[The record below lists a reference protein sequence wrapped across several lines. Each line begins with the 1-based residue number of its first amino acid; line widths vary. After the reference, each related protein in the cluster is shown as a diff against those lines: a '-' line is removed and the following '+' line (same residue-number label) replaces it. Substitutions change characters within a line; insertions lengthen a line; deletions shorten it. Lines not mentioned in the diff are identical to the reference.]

1 MIFNYFRKIDWVL
14 LAVTLVLVYIQVW
27 LELEIP
33 GYMTE
38 ITNIMIS
45 GGSSDEVME
54 QGMWMLSCALGSLI
68 LAVIVGLFIANMGT
82 NMGKTMRERQFNQVE
97 KYSAAE
103 INKFSIYSL
112 ITRSTNDVNQVQMAF
127 ILGLMVA
134 IRAPMMAILAILK
147 ISTKNIGW
155 VEITIVC
162 VLVMLVCIGV
172 ILWYTFPRFKRIQWM
187 NDDVNR
193 ITKEGL
199 SGIRVV
205 HAYNAE
211 DYQEA
216 KFKEANDKLTDT
228 HVSVTRALAFLMP
241 VIMTIMSVLSLAIY
255 WMGAIII
262 SDTEDMVE
270 RFTAFSDMIVFSS
283 YAMQVIAAFMMLI
296 IVFMIL
302 PRAMVAAKRIDEV
315 IRTEPTV
322 LDGGVRESSPEMEG
336 RISFRNVSFAYPG
349 SAQDSLTDISF
360 DVDKGETV
368 AIIGSTGS
376 GKSTL
381 VKLIPRFYDVTGG
394 QITVDGVDVK
404 EYDQDFLHRK
414 IGYVPQKAVMF
425 NGTVTSNVNYG
436 DTETERSEEEVR
448 KAIAIAQGTEFVEK
462 MEGQYEGK
470 VAEGGTNLSG
480 GQKQRLSIARA
491 ICRRPEIYIFDD
503 SFSALDYKT
512 DHILRSQL
520 KKETSGV
527 TTIIVAQRIGTIK
540 DADKIIVLDEGRV
553 VGIGKHHELLKDCE
567 VYYQIARSQL
577 SEEELVR

>member
-1 MIFNYFRKIDWVL
+1 MILDYFRKIDAFL
-14 LAVTLVLVYIQVW
+14 LIVTIVLVFIQVW

-33 GYMTE
+33 GYMSA
-38 ITNIMIS
+38 ITNIMTHAVE
-45 GGSSDEVME
+45 GEVLDE
-54 QGMWMLSCALGSLI
+54 GIPMLGCAFGSLI
-68 LAVIVGLFIANMGT
+68 ISVFVGLIIAYIGT
-82 NMGKTMRERQFNQVE
+82 NMGKTMRARQFNQVE

-127 ILGLMVA
+127 ILGLMVM
-134 IRAPMMAILAILK
+134 IRAPIMAVMAIMK

-155 VEITIVC
+155 VEITIFC
-162 VLVMLVCIGV
+162 VLVMIVCIGV
-172 ILWYTFPRFKRIQWM
+172 ILWFTFPRFKRIQWM

-193 ITKEGL
+193 ITKESL

-211 DYQEA
+211 SYQEE
-216 KFKEANDKLTDT
+216 KFQEANGILTGT
-228 HVSVTRALAFLMP
+228 HISVTRAMAFLQP
-241 VIMTIMSVLSLAIY
+241 VMTTIMSMLGLGIY

-262 SDTEDMVE
+262 SEAGSIEE
-270 RFTAFSDMIVFSS
+270 RLMDFSDMIVFSS

-315 IRTEPTV
+315 IKTEPTV
-322 LDGGVRESSPEMEG
+322 LDGDVTDSPEG
-336 RISFRNVSFAYPG
+336 QDGKISFRNVSFRYPG
-349 SAQDSLTDISF
+349 ASQDAISDISF

-381 VKLIPRFYDVTGG
+381 VKLIPRFYDVDSGSVT
-394 QITVDGVDVK
+394 IDGIDVK
-404 EYDQDFLHRK
+404 DYTLEALHRK
-414 IGYVPQKAVMF
+414 IGYVPQKAIMF
-425 NGTVTSNVNYG
+425 NGTIYSNVNYG
-436 DTETERSEEEVR
+436 DSEKDRTEEDVK
-448 KAIAIAQGTEFVEK
+448 KAIEIAQATQFVEST
-462 MEGQYEGK
+462 EGQYQGK

-480 GQKQRLSIARA
+480 GQKQRISIARA
-491 ICRRPEIYIFDD
+491 ICRRPEFYIFDD

-512 DHILRSQL
+512 DRVLRSQL
-520 KKETSGV
+520 KKETAGV
-527 TTIIVAQRIGTIK
+527 TTLIVAQRIGTIK
-540 DADKIIVLDEGRV
+540 DADKIIVLDEGRI
-553 VGIGKHHELLKDCE
+553 VGMGKHQDLLRDCE

>member
-1 MIFNYFRKIDWVL
+1 LIFNYFRKIDWIL

-38 ITNIMIS
+38 ITNIMIT

-54 QGMWMLSCALGSLI
+54 QGMWMLGCALGSLI

-134 IRAPMMAILAILK
+134 IRAPMMAILAIMK

-162 VLVMLVCIGV
+162 VLVMLVCIGI

-216 KFKEANDKLTDT
+216 KFKEANDQLTDT
-228 HVSVTRALAFLMP
+228 HVAVTRALAFLMP

-262 SDTEDMVE
+262 SGEENMFE
-270 RFTAFSDMIVFSS
+270 RFLAFSDMIVFSS
-283 YAMQVIAAFMMLI
+283 YAMQIIAAFMMLI

-302 PRAMVAAKRIDEV
+302 PRALVAAKRIDEV

-349 SAQDSLTDISF
+349 AAQDSLTDISF

-404 EYDQDFLHRK
+404 DYDQDFLHRK

-462 MEGQYEGK
+462 MEGQYDGK

-553 VGIGKHHELLKDCE
+553 VGIGKHHDLLKDCE
-567 VYYQIARSQL
+567 VYYQIATSQL

>member
-1 MIFNYFRKIDWVL
+1 MIFNYFRKIDWIL

-38 ITNIMIS
+38 ITNIMIT

-54 QGMWMLSCALGSLI
+54 QGMWMLGCALGSLI
-68 LAVIVGLFIANMGT
+68 LAVIVGLFISNMGT

-134 IRAPMMAILAILK
+134 IRAPMMAILAIMK

-216 KFKEANDKLTDT
+216 KFKEANDQLTDT
-228 HVSVTRALAFLMP
+228 HVAVTRALAFLMP

-262 SDTEDMVE
+262 SGEENMFE
-270 RFTAFSDMIVFSS
+270 RFLAFSDMIVFSS
-283 YAMQVIAAFMMLI
+283 YAMQIIAAFMMLI

-315 IRTEPTV
+315 IRTELTV

-381 VKLIPRFYDVTGG
+381 VKLIPRFYDVTSG

-404 EYDQDFLHRK
+404 DYDQDFLHRK

>member
-1 MIFNYFRKIDWVL
+1 MIFNYFRKIDWIL

-38 ITNIMIS
+38 ITNIMIT

-54 QGMWMLSCALGSLI
+54 QGMWMLGCALGSLI

-134 IRAPMMAILAILK
+134 IRAPMMAILAIMK

-162 VLVMLVCIGV
+162 VLVMLVCIGI

-216 KFKEANDKLTDT
+216 KFKEANDQLTDT
-228 HVSVTRALAFLMP
+228 HVAVTRALAFLMP

-262 SDTEDMVE
+262 SGEENMFE
-270 RFTAFSDMIVFSS
+270 RFLAFSDMIVFSS

-302 PRAMVAAKRIDEV
+302 PRALVAAKRIDEV

-349 SAQDSLTDISF
+349 AAQDSLTDISF

-404 EYDQDFLHRK
+404 DYDQDFLHRK

-462 MEGQYEGK
+462 MEGQYDGK

-553 VGIGKHHELLKDCE
+553 VGIGKHHDLLKDCE
-567 VYYQIARSQL
+567 VYYQIATSQL

>member
-1 MIFNYFRKIDWVL
+1 MILDYFRKIDAL
-14 LAVTLVLVYIQVW
+14 LLIVTIVFVFIQVW

-33 GYMTE
+33 GYMSA
-38 ITNIMIS
+38 ITNIMTGAS
-45 GGSSDEVME
+45 EGEVLDE
-54 QGMWMLSCALGSLI
+54 GIPMLGCAFGSL
-68 LAVIVGLFIANMGT
+68 VISVFVGLIIAYIGT
-82 NMGKTMRERQFNQVE
+82 NMGKTMRARQFNQVE
-97 KYSAAE
+97 RYSATE

-127 ILGLMVA
+127 ILGLMVM
-134 IRAPMMAILAILK
+134 IRAPIMAVMAIMK

-155 VEITIVC
+155 VEITIFC
-162 VLVMLVCIGV
+162 VLVMIVCIGM
-172 ILWYTFPRFKRIQWM
+172 ILWFTFPRFKRIQWM

-193 ITKEGL
+193 ITKESL

-211 DYQEA
+211 SYQEA
-216 KFKEANDKLTDT
+216 KFQEANADLTGT
-228 HVSVTRALAFLMP
+228 HISVTRAMAFLQP
-241 VIMTIMSVLSLAIY
+241 VMTTIMSMLGLGIY

-262 SDTEDMVE
+262 SEAGSMEE
-270 RFTAFSDMIVFSS
+270 RLADFSDMIVFSS

-315 IRTEPTV
+315 IKTEPTI
-322 LDGGVRESSPEMEG
+322 LDGEITESPEG
-336 RISFRNVSFAYPG
+336 QDGKISFRNVSFRYPG
-349 SAQDSLTDISF
+349 ASQDAISDISF

-381 VKLIPRFYDVTGG
+381 VKLIPRFYDVDSGSV
-394 QITVDGVDVK
+394 IVDGIDVK
-404 EYDQDFLHRK
+404 DYTLEALHRK
-414 IGYVPQKAVMF
+414 IGYVPQKAIMF
-425 NGTVTSNVNYG
+425 NGTISSNVNYG
-436 DTETERSEEEVR
+436 DSEKDRTEEDVK
-448 KAIAIAQGTEFVEK
+448 KAIEIAQATQFVEST
-462 MEGQYEGK
+462 EGQYQGK

-480 GQKQRLSIARA
+480 GQKQRISIARA
-491 ICRRPEIYIFDD
+491 ICRRPEFYIFDD

-512 DHILRSQL
+512 DRVLRSQL
-520 KKETSGV
+520 KKETAGV
-527 TTIIVAQRIGTIK
+527 TTLIVAQRIGTIK
-540 DADKIIVLDEGRV
+540 DADKIIVLDEGRI
-553 VGIGKHHELLKDCE
+553 VGMGKHQELLRDCE

>member
-1 MIFNYFRKIDWVL
+1 MILDYFRKIDAL
-14 LAVTLVLVYIQVW
+14 LLIVTVVFVFIQVW

-33 GYMTE
+33 GYMSA
-38 ITNIMIS
+38 ITNIMTGAS
-45 GGSSDEVME
+45 EGEVLDE
-54 QGMWMLSCALGSLI
+54 GIPMLGCAFGSL
-68 LAVIVGLFIANMGT
+68 VISVFVGLIIAYIGT
-82 NMGKTMRERQFNQVE
+82 NMGKTMRARQFNQVE
-97 KYSAAE
+97 RYSATE

-127 ILGLMVA
+127 ILGLMVM
-134 IRAPMMAILAILK
+134 IRAPIMAVMAIMK

-155 VEITIVC
+155 VEITIFS
-162 VLVMLVCIGV
+162 VLVMIVCIGV
-172 ILWYTFPRFKRIQWM
+172 ILWFTFPRFKRIQWM

-193 ITKEGL
+193 ITKESL

-211 DYQEA
+211 SYQEA
-216 KFKEANDKLTDT
+216 KFQEANADLTGT
-228 HVSVTRALAFLMP
+228 HISVTRAMAFLQP
-241 VIMTIMSVLSLAIY
+241 VMTTIMSMLGLGIY

-262 SDTEDMVE
+262 SEAESVE
-270 RFTAFSDMIVFSS
+270 ERLMDFSDMIVFSS

-315 IRTEPTV
+315 IKTEPTI
-322 LDGGVRESSPEMEG
+322 LDGEITESPEG
-336 RISFRNVSFAYPG
+336 QDGKISFRNVSFRYPG
-349 SAQDSLTDISF
+349 ASQDAISDISF

-381 VKLIPRFYDVTGG
+381 VKLIPRFYDVDSGSV
-394 QITVDGVDVK
+394 TVDGIDVK
-404 EYDQDFLHRK
+404 DYTLEALHRK
-414 IGYVPQKAVMF
+414 IGYVPQKAIMF
-425 NGTVTSNVNYG
+425 NGTISSNVNYG
-436 DTETERSEEEVR
+436 DSEKDRTEEDVK
-448 KAIAIAQGTEFVEK
+448 KAIEIAQATQFVEST
-462 MEGQYEGK
+462 EGQYQGK

-480 GQKQRLSIARA
+480 GQKQRISIARA
-491 ICRRPEIYIFDD
+491 ICRRPEFYIFDD

-512 DHILRSQL
+512 DRVLRSQL
-520 KKETSGV
+520 KKETAGV
-527 TTIIVAQRIGTIK
+527 TTLIVAQRIGTIK
-540 DADKIIVLDEGRV
+540 DADKIIVLDEGRI
-553 VGIGKHHELLKDCE
+553 VGMGKHQELLKDCE

>member
-1 MIFNYFRKIDWVL
+1 MILDYFRKIDAL
-14 LAVTLVLVYIQVW
+14 LLIVTVVFVFIQVW

-33 GYMTE
+33 GYMSA
-38 ITNIMIS
+38 ITNIMTGAS
-45 GGSSDEVME
+45 EGEVLDE
-54 QGMWMLSCALGSLI
+54 GIPMLGCAFGSL
-68 LAVIVGLFIANMGT
+68 VISVFVGLIIAYIGT
-82 NMGKTMRERQFNQVE
+82 NMGKTMRARQFNQVE
-97 KYSAAE
+97 RYSATE

-127 ILGLMVA
+127 ILGLMVM
-134 IRAPMMAILAILK
+134 IRAPIMAVMAIMK

-155 VEITIVC
+155 VEITIFS
-162 VLVMLVCIGV
+162 VLVMIVCIGV
-172 ILWYTFPRFKRIQWM
+172 ILWFTFPRFKRIQWM

-193 ITKEGL
+193 ITKESL

-211 DYQEA
+211 SYQEA
-216 KFKEANDKLTDT
+216 KFQEANADLTGT
-228 HVSVTRALAFLMP
+228 HISVTRAMAFLQP
-241 VIMTIMSVLSLAIY
+241 VMTTIMSMLGLGIY

-262 SDTEDMVE
+262 SEAGSVE
-270 RFTAFSDMIVFSS
+270 ERLMDFSDMIVFSS

-315 IRTEPTV
+315 IKTEPTI
-322 LDGGVRESSPEMEG
+322 LDGEVTDSPEG
-336 RISFRNVSFAYPG
+336 QDGKISFRNVSFRYPG
-349 SAQDSLTDISF
+349 ASQDAISDISF

-381 VKLIPRFYDVTGG
+381 VKLIPRFYDVDSGSV
-394 QITVDGVDVK
+394 IVDGIDVK
-404 EYDQDFLHRK
+404 DYTLEALHRK
-414 IGYVPQKAVMF
+414 LGYVPQKAIML
-425 NGTVTSNVNYG
+425 NGTIYSNVNYG
-436 DTETERSEEEVR
+436 DSEKDRTEEDVK
-448 KAIAIAQGTEFVEK
+448 KAIEIAQATQFVEST
-462 MEGQYEGK
+462 EGQYQGK

-480 GQKQRLSIARA
+480 GQKQRISIARA
-491 ICRRPEIYIFDD
+491 ICRRPEFYIFDD

-512 DHILRSQL
+512 DRVLRSQL
-520 KKETSGV
+520 KKETAGV
-527 TTIIVAQRIGTIK
+527 TTLIVAQRIGTIK
-540 DADKIIVLDEGRV
+540 DADKIIVLDEGRI
-553 VGIGKHHELLKDCE
+553 VGMGKHQELLRDCE